1 MEGCK
6 VGDSRKR
13 ISVALAGLA
22 LAPACWAQCDYAQ
35 ADALADTVVATR
47 PLLDGAS
54 LRLED
59 PLIPG
64 TSLESFYGDY
74 GPGTVVPIASA
85 SKLLS
90 AIVVMTCVE
99 RDGLDL
105 DAPVSTY
112 LPEFFGTKGTMTVRQ
127 MFSHTSG
134 LPSNSIFA
142 FDPTITL
149 EQAVSRIALFTPLE
163 ATPGTDFCY
172 GQVSM
177 HVAGR
182 VCEVI
187 TGTDWDTLFEG
198 RVATP
203 LGLTSTNY
211 DGLYVSDNPLI
222 AGGAESSLSDYARVL
237 RMLMNGG
244 EYQGARIIQP
254 ASIELMFTDHTAGLP
269 IRCTP
274 SPDLER
280 NYGLGCWVRGR
291 PDGSRRIDSPGAFG
305 YTPWIELD
313 STDLPLV
320 SGVFM
325 IEDAFSDLSDEIN
338 AIQDAALVARLGCT
352 PCAADLD
359 FDGELTLFDFLA
371 FQTAWDAQTQAGDF
385 NADGVFD
392 LFDFLAFSNAFD
404 AGCP

>member
-1 MEGCK
+1 M
-6 VGDSRKR
+6 RR
-13 ISVALAGLA
+13 ALTLTIIALLA
-22 LAPACWAQCDYAQ
+22 SACWAQCDYTL
-35 ADALADTVVATR
+35 ADALAAAIVDDR

-64 TSLESFYGDY
+64 TSLESFYADY
-74 GPGTVVPIASA
+74 GPDTVVPIASA

-90 AIVVMTCVE
+90 AIVVMSCVE

-112 LPEFFGTKGTMTVRQ
+112 LPDFRGTKGTMTVRQ

-142 FDPTITL
+142 FDPSITL
-149 EQAVSRIALFTPLE
+149 AQAVSRIALFTPLE

-172 GQVSM
+172 GQVGM

-187 TGTDWDTLFEG
+187 TGLDWDTLFDE

-211 DGLYVSDNPLI
+211 DGLYETDNPLI
-222 AGGAESSLSDYARVL
+222 AGGAESSLGDYARVI

-244 EYQGARIIQP
+244 TYRGTTIIEP
-254 ASIELMFTDHTAGLP
+254 ASVELMFTDMTDGLP

-280 NYGLGCWVRGR
+280 NYGFGCWVRSR

-313 STDLPLV
+313 GV
-320 SGVFM
+320 SNPILGGVFM
-325 IEDAFSDLSDEIN
+325 IEDAFSDLSAEIN
-338 AIQDAALVARLGCT
+338 AVQDASLAARLACM
-352 PCAADLD
+352 PCAADMD
-359 FDGELTLFDFLA
+359 SDGQLTLFDFLE
-371 FQTAWDAQTQAGDF
+371 FQSAWDAQTQAGDF
-385 NADGVFD
+385 DHNGVFD

>member
-1 MEGCK
+1 M
-6 VGDSRKR
+6 RT
-13 ISVALAGLA
+13 ALSLTTLAA
-22 LAPACWAQCDYAQ
+22 LAPSCWAQCDYSQ
-35 ADALADTVVATR
+35 ADALAAAIVDAR
-47 PLLDGAS
+47 PLLEGAS
-54 LRLED
+54 LQLED
-59 PLIPG
+59 PLIAG
-64 TSLESFYGDY
+64 TSLESYYGNYD
-74 GPGTVVPIASA
+74 PETVVPIASA

-105 DAPVSTY
+105 DTPVSTY

-134 LPSNSIFA
+134 LPSNSVFA

-149 EQAVSRIALFTPLE
+149 EQAVTRIALFTPLE

-172 GQVSM
+172 GQVGM

-182 VCEVI
+182 VCEVVS
-187 TGTDWDTLFEG
+187 GSDWDTLFAD

-203 LGLTSTNY
+203 LGLASTNY
-211 DGLYVSDNPLI
+211 DGLYETDNPLI
-222 AGGAESSLSDYARVL
+222 AGGAESSLGDYARVL

-244 EYQGARIIQP
+244 EYRGARIIEP
-254 ASIELMFTDHTAGLP
+254 ASIDLMFTDMTAGLP

-274 SPDLER
+274 SPDRER

-313 STDLPLV
+313 SAGEAFL
-320 SGVFM
+320 GGAFM
-325 IEDAFSDLSDEIN
+325 IEDAFSDLGDEIT
-338 AIQDAALVARLGCT
+338 AVQDAALSARLACT

-359 FDGELTLFDFLA
+359 FDGQLTLFDFLA
-371 FQTAWDAQTQAGDF
+371 FQSAWDAQTQAGDF
-385 NADGVFD
+385 DRNGVYD

>member
-1 MEGCK
+1 M
-6 VGDSRKR
+6 RL
-13 ISVALAGLA
+13 ALSLTTLAA
-22 LAPACWAQCDYAQ
+22 LAPACWAQCDYAT
-35 ADALADTVVATR
+35 ADALAAAVLDTR
-47 PLLDGAS
+47 PLLEGAS

-64 TSLESFYGDY
+64 TSLERYYGDY

-85 SKLLS
+85 TKLLS

-112 LPEFFGTKGTMTVRQ
+112 LPEFQGTKGTMTVRQ

-134 LPSNSIFA
+134 LPSNSFFA
-142 FDPTITL
+142 FDPSITL
-149 EQAVSRIALFTPLE
+149 AQAVTRIALFTPLE
-163 ATPGTDFCY
+163 AAPGTDFCY

-182 VCEVI
+182 VCEVL
-187 TGTDWDTLFEG
+187 TGTDWDTLFAQ

-222 AGGAESSLSDYARVL
+222 AGGAESSLGDYARVI

-244 EYQGARIIQP
+244 EYRGARIIGP
-254 ASIELMFTDHTAGLP
+254 ASVELMFTDMTAGLP

-274 SPDLER
+274 ASTPDHH
-280 NYGLGCWVRGR
+280 YGLGAWVQTG
-291 PDGSRRIDSPGAFG
+291 PDGTRRVDSPGAFG
-305 YTPWIELD
+305 YTPWIELE
-313 STDLPLV
+313 STGEPVLG
-320 SGVFM
+320 GVFM
-325 IEDAFSDLSDEIN
+325 IEDAFSDLEGDIT
-338 AIQDAALVARLGCT
+338 AIQDAALDARRACT
-352 PCAADLD
+352 PCAADIDLD
-359 FDGELTLFDFLA
+359 GQLTLFDFLA
-371 FQTAWDAQTQAGDF
+371 FQTAWDAQSQAGDF
-385 NADGVFD
+385 NRDGVFD
-392 LFDFLAFSNAFD
+392 LFDFLAYSNAFD
-404 AGCP
+404 AGCS

>member
-1 MEGCK
+1 MM
-6 VGDSRKR
+6 GDSRKR
-13 ISVALAGLA
+13 VALVLSGLA
-22 LAPACWAQCDYAQ
+22 LTPACWAQCDYAR
-35 ADALADTVVATR
+35 ADTLAAAVVDTR

-59 PLIPG
+59 PLVPG
-64 TSLESFYGDY
+64 TSVESYYGDY

-85 SKLLS
+85 TKLLS

-112 LPEFFGTKGTMTVRQ
+112 LPEFRGTKGTMTVRQ

-172 GQVSM
+172 GQVGM

-187 TGTDWDTLFEG
+187 TGADWDTLFDE
-198 RVATP
+198 RVSTP

-222 AGGAESSLSDYARVL
+222 AGGAESSLGDYARVL

-244 EYQGARIIQP
+244 EYRGTRIIEP
-254 ASIELMFTDHTAGLP
+254 ASVGLMFTDMTAGLP

-274 SPDLER
+274 ASTSDHH
-280 NYGLGCWVRGR
+280 YGFGAWVQTR
-291 PDGSRRIDSPGAFG
+291 PDGTRRVDSPGAFG
-305 YTPWIELD
+305 YTPWIEFDNAGEAVLG
-313 STDLPLV
+313 
-320 SGVFM
+320 GVFM
-325 IEDAFSDLSDEIN
+325 IEDAFSDLEDEIN
-338 AIQDAALVARLGCT
+338 AVQDAALDARLACT

-359 FDGELTLFDFLA
+359 LDGELTLFDFLA
-371 FQTAWDAQTQAGDF
+371 FQTAWDARTQAGDF
-385 NADGVFD
+385 NRDGVYD

>member
-1 MEGCK
+1 MR
-6 VGDSRKR
+6 VMMSLT
-13 ISVALAGLA
+13 ALAGLA
-22 LAPACWAQCDYAQ
+22 PACLGQCDYTQTNMLAE
-35 ADALADTVVATR
+35 AIVDAR

-59 PLIPG
+59 PLISG
-64 TSLESFYGDY
+64 TSLESYYGDY
-74 GPGTVVPIASA
+74 NPGTVVPIASA

-90 AIVVMTCVE
+90 AIVVMSCVE

-105 DAPVSTY
+105 DAPVSAY
-112 LPEFFGTKGTMTVRQ
+112 LPEFLGTKGTMTVRQ

-134 LPSNSIFA
+134 LPSNSVFA
-142 FDPTITL
+142 FDPSITL
-149 EQAVSRIALFTPLE
+149 AQAVTRIALFTPLE

-172 GQVSM
+172 GQVGM

-187 TGTDWDTLFEG
+187 TGLDWDTLFEE
-198 RVATP
+198 RVASP

-211 DGLYVSDNPLI
+211 DGLYETDNPLI
-222 AGGAESSLSDYARVL
+222 AGGAESSLGDYARVI

-244 EYQGARIIQP
+244 EYRGARILEP
-254 ASIELMFTDHTAGLP
+254 ASIELMFTDMTDGLP

-305 YTPWIELD
+305 YTPWIELNEAGQPI
-313 STDLPLV
+313 LG
-320 SGVFM
+320 GVFM
-325 IEDAFSDLSDEIN
+325 IEDAFSDLSAEIN
-338 AIQDAALVARLGCT
+338 AVQDAALSARLACT
-352 PCAADLD
+352 PCPADFD
-359 FDGELTLFDFLA
+359 FDGQLTLFDFLA
-371 FQTAWDAQTQAGDF
+371 FQSAWDAQAQAGDF
-385 NADGVFD
+385 DRDGVYD

>member
-1 MEGCK
+1 MRTTL
-6 VGDSRKR
+6 SLTT
-13 ISVALAGLA
+13 LAA
-22 LAPACWAQCDYAQ
+22 LAPSCWAQCDYSR
-35 ADALADTVVATR
+35 ADMIAAAIVDAR

-64 TSLESFYGDY
+64 TSLESFYAGY
-74 GPGTVVPIASA
+74 GSDTVVPIASA

-90 AIVVMTCVE
+90 SIVVMSCVE

-105 DAPVSTY
+105 DAPVSVY
-112 LPEFFGTKGTMTVRQ
+112 LPEFRGTKGTMTVRQ

-142 FDPTITL
+142 FDPSITL
-149 EQAVSRIALFTPLE
+149 AQAVSRIALFTPLE
-163 ATPGTDFCY
+163 STPGTDFCY
-172 GQVSM
+172 GQVGM

-182 VCEVI
+182 VCEVVS
-187 TGTDWDTLFEG
+187 GLDWDTLFEE
-198 RVATP
+198 RVASP

-211 DGLYVSDNPLI
+211 DGLYDTDNPLI
-222 AGGAESSLSDYARVL
+222 AGGAESSLGDYARVI

-244 EYQGARIIQP
+244 TYRGAMILEP
-254 ASIELMFTDHTAGLP
+254 ASIDLMFTDMTSGLP

-274 SPDLER
+274 SPGLER

-291 PDGSRRIDSPGAFG
+291 PDGSKRIDSPGAFG
-305 YTPWIELD
+305 YTPWIEVDGVGQPFLG
-313 STDLPLV
+313 
-320 SGVFM
+320 GVFM
-325 IEDAFSDLSDEIN
+325 IEDAFSDLGVEIN
-338 AIQDAALVARLGCT
+338 AVQDAALSARLACS
-352 PCAADLD
+352 PCAADM
-359 FDGELTLFDFLA
+359 DGDGRLTLFDFLA
-371 FQTAWDAQTQAGDF
+371 FQSAWDARTQAGDF
-385 NADGVFD
+385 NRDGVYD

>member
-1 MEGCK
+1 MGY
-6 VGDSRKR
+6 SRKR
-13 ISVALAGLA
+13 ISVALAGLT
-22 LAPACWAQCDYAQ
+22 LAPACWAQCDYDQ
-35 ADALADTVVATR
+35 ANALAAAVVDAR

-64 TSLESFYGDY
+64 TSLESYYGDY
-74 GPGTVVPIASA
+74 GSGTVVPIASA

-90 AIVVMTCVE
+90 AIVVMSCVE
-99 RDGLDL
+99 QDGLDL

-112 LPEFFGTKGTMTVRQ
+112 LPEFLGTKGTMTVRQ

-142 FDPTITL
+142 FDPSITL
-149 EQAVSRIALFTPLE
+149 AQAVSRIALFTPLE

-182 VCEVI
+182 VCEVV
-187 TGTDWDTLFEG
+187 TGLDWDTLFEE

-211 DGLYVSDNPLI
+211 DGLYETDNPLI

-244 EYQGARIIQP
+244 EYQGASIIEP

-305 YTPWIELD
+305 YTPWIELNG
-313 STDLPLV
+313 TGQPLLG
-320 SGVFM
+320 GVFM
-325 IEDAFSDLSDEIN
+325 IEDAFSDLGDEIN
-338 AIQDAALVARLGCT
+338 AIQDAALFARLGCT